1 MPHNTDHVPDLFESV
16 YTGAPEAVIYDMW
29 FDDLTFDAAM
39 DNHINQIFGYGD
51 TATLDPFEIENND
64 PFAVEKAVYQKG
76 VEART
81 GAPMMGMLTPWGPSL
96 EQNEVDSLI
105 GLYPGIDALGGAD
118 PYDFD
123 AAFNSTDMV
132 LDYAGDGID
141 DLLNSIDDAAVD
153 NGWIDS
159 LNSMWDTAG
168 DWLNQLNPLSP
179 EIAYASP
186 LDRVSAPEEDR
197 GGAFDW
203 LNTAADFV
211 TDTFENLGRDIFGMS
226 SGISGASASHMEQVV
241 QTTAANEAVADLHSD
256 FRNTESITEF
266 LSDLTASLTD
276 PNPWALPEDVRI
288 FVNQLR
294 DQGTS
299 SFVIDSIDNI
309 LGQIERTNTT
319 IADGGPG
326 IQPNLAI
333 DYSPTTVSSGG
344 GDTGGMKSGY
354 LPFGGGGL
362 DQSLPR
368 GDRPAEDLASAMTY
382 WGTLDE
388 DDKNAVSDAMNEQQL
403 GNVANALDVV
413 FPGWNPTDPVSTA
426 LTPTTDK
433 PTQPLTV
440 TTLPHGPE
448 TMTPTPTPL
457 DPLTDV
463 FRSPGADISPH
474 SIIFE
479 RQFNQLEGSSSHNA
493 QQVLPHLSADAD
505 VHYYLTRPPSV
516 SGVTDYGVIPEY
528 GWGGETEMDA
538 ERDQDRMTDY
548 GKYVGDFLGDISV
561 LTSEETRESVR
572 EMVDAMS
579 ALEGLS
585 YDDHQQIVSEA
596 GPDLAW
602 QRAAFIDPTDSKAIN
617 RTGALIGTYI
627 SPKGAGRY
635 DIIENQ
641 KLMTSGLSSWVRS
654 GRSVESYLRA
664 YVK

>member
-1 MPHNTDHVPDLFESV
+1 
-16 YTGAPEAVIYDMW
+16 
-29 FDDLTFDAAM
+29 
-39 DNHINQIFGYGD
+39 
-51 TATLDPFEIENND
+51 
-64 PFAVEKAVYQKG
+64 
-76 VEART
+76 
-81 GAPMMGMLTPWGPSL
+81 L
-96 EQNEVDSLI
+96 EQVI
-105 GLYPGIDALGGAD
+105 
-118 PYDFD
+118 
-123 AAFNSTDMV
+123 
-132 LDYAGDGID
+132 
-141 DLLNSIDDAAVD
+141 
-153 NGWIDS
+153 
-159 LNSMWDTAG
+159 
-168 DWLNQLNPLSP
+168 
-179 EIAYASP
+179 
-186 LDRVSAPEEDR
+186 
-197 GGAFDW
+197 
-203 LNTAADFV
+203 
-211 TDTFENLGRDIFGMS
+211 
-226 SGISGASASHMEQVV
+226 
-241 QTTAANEAVADLHSD
+241 QTTAANQAVRDLHSD
-256 FRNTESITEF
+256 YQNAEDPTEF
-266 LSDLTASLTD
+266 LADLTASLTD

-299 SFVIDSIDNI
+299 SFIVDSIDNI
-309 LGQIERTNTT
+309 LAQAEGTNTT
-319 IADGGPG
+319 VADGGPG
-326 IQPNLAI
+326 VQPNLAV
-333 DYSPTTVSSGG
+333 DYTPTMQT
-344 GDTGGMKSGY
+344 GY

-368 GDRPAEDLASAMTY
+368 GDRPTEDLASAMTY

-413 FPGWNPTDPVSTA
+413 FPGWNATDPVSTDPVSTV

-440 TTLPHGPE
+440 TALPHGPE
-448 TMTPTPTPL
+448 KMTPTPTPL

-479 RQFNQLEGSSSHNA
+479 RQFNQIKGSSSHNA

-516 SGVTDYGVIPEY
+516 SGVTDYGLIPEY

-596 GPDLAW
+596 GADLAW

-617 RTGALIGTYI
+617 RTGAMIGTYI